1 MGFTYILI
9 NVDVALEKVLMV
21 TFQSNTSLNVNQMN
35 NCLFGKECVY
45 ILW

>member
-21 TFQSNTSLNVNQMN
+21 TVQSNTSLNVNY
-35 NCLFGKECVY
+35 G
-45 ILW
+45 